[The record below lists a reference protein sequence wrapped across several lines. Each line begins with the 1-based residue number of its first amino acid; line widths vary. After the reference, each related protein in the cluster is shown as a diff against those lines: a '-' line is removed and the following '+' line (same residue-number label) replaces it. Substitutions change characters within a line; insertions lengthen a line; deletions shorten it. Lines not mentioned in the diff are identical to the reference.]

1 MDDKNDQDTI
11 RITERAAAAMRQQL
25 SDGEHL
31 RAVFAGGCGAFGY
44 RIAVARRA
52 YPGDQVGYEANGLRV
67 LLDPRAAME
76 LGGAVIDFDP
86 EDGFV
91 LQTADTDQVAMG
103 QVC

>member
-1 MDDKNDQDTI
+1 MVETSDQNTI
-11 RITERAAAAMRQQL
+11 RVTERAATALRDQL
-25 SDGEHL
+25 KDGENL
-31 RAVFAGGCGAFGY
+31 RVVFAGGCGAFGY
-44 RIAVARRA
+44 RIAVARRV
-52 YPGDQVGYEANGLRV
+52 YPGDQVGYSASGLRV